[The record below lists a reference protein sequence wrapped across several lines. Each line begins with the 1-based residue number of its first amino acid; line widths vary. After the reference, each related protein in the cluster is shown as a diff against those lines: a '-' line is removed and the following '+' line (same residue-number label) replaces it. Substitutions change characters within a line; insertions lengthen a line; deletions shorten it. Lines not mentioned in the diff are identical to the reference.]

1 VAPKGGGHSRGLKA
15 LQSAVSGQKIGQMA
29 HGEPVAAGKL
39 DRTALPLDDD
49 FKEF

>member
-1 VAPKGGGHSRGLKA
+1 
-15 LQSAVSGQKIGQMA
+15 VSSGKIGHTA
-29 HGEPVAAGKL
+29 RPEPVAAGKM